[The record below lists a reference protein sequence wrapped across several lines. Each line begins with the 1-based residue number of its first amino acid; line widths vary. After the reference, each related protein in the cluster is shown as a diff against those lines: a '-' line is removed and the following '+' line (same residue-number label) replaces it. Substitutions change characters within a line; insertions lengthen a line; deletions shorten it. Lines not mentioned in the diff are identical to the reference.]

1 LGAGI
6 DCWHASFFS
15 GLSIVSSFIFPAEI
29 MRLAQK
35 ILSCFFAFHCV
46 TAFANPATVYVNGD
60 ILTMQGDTPQYV
72 EALVVQNDKIMFA
85 GDKVQALA
93 QAGANPTLYDLN
105 GRTLMPGFIDSWGH
119 FALIAQNTLGVNV
132 GYFAQNPPQTKAQV
146 IQKLLTEGKL
156 FNGWIMGSGYSEAML
171 SDGGLSLADIDKAF
185 PDQPLLIQNISTLTG
200 LVNSAGLKKLAIT
213 TATKAVGGF
222 ILKDSKT
229 GELTG
234 ELVGSPFM
242 DAVAR
247 AVGTYSQDITFD
259 TYRKAEHVYLS
270 NGFTTAQSYEA
281 TIDDMNKMRM
291 AIEQKVISLDLIAL
305 PAFDVVDEILKTKP
319 NFQFGAYHQGDRGFK
334 VAGMMVATD
343 GAPQLRFAYFTKP
356 FLDTTG
362 FSPEW
367 RGFPFTPQST
377 VDHYAKLAYEKNIQ
391 YFGYSNGDAGIDMAL
406 SALTKAMKDTGVTE
420 DRRPVISHSF
430 FVREDQLAQY
440 KDKKIMAITLSNHV
454 WLYGDV
460 YLKILGEERAKNISP
475 LRSASKLGV
484 KIGIHN
490 DMPSS
495 GPNVLFSVWS
505 AVNRKT
511 FSGKTLGEE
520 QRITTYQALQ
530 GFTVNAAYQHK
541 EETSKG
547 LLAKGMLADL
557 VELDRN
563 PLKVAVDEIKNIRVV
578 QTIKHGK
585 QLYNAQ

>member
-1 LGAGI
+1 
-6 DCWHASFFS
+6 
-15 GLSIVSSFIFPAEI
+15 
-29 MRLAQK
+29 MRLAQQ
-35 ILSCFFAFHCV
+35 ILNCFFPFFCV
-46 TAFANPATVYVNGD
+46 AAFANPSTVYVNGD
-60 ILTMQGDTPQYV
+60 ILTMQGDSPHYV
-72 EALVVQNDKIMFA
+72 EALVVQNDKILFA

-119 FALIAQNTLGVNV
+119 FSLIAQNTLGVNL
-132 GYFAQNPPQTKAQV
+132 GYFAQNPPKTKAQAL
-146 IQKLLTEGKL
+146 QKLLTEGKL
-156 FNGWIMGSGYSEAML
+156 FNGWIVGSGYSEAML
-171 SDGGLSLADIDKAF
+171 SDGGLSLADLDKAF

-200 LVNSAGLKKLAIT
+200 LVNTAGLKKLAIT
-213 TATKAVGGF
+213 PATQAVGGF
-222 ILKDSKT
+222 IPKDPKT
-229 GELTG
+229 GALTG
-234 ELVGSPFM
+234 ELM
-242 DAVAR
+242 DAVVR

-281 TIDDMNKMRM
+281 TIDDMNKMRT
-291 AIEQKVISLDLIAL
+291 AVEQKVISLDLIAL
-305 PAFDVVDEILKTKP
+305 PAYDVVDEILKTTP
-319 NFQFGAYHQGDRGFK
+319 SFQFGAYSQGDRGFK
-334 VAGMMVATD
+334 VAGIMVATD

-362 FSPEW
+362 FSPDW

-377 VDHYAKLAYEKNIQ
+377 VDRYAKLAYEKNIQ
-391 YFGYSNGDAGIDMAL
+391 YFGYSNGDAGIDMTL
-406 SALTKAMKDTGVTE
+406 SALNKAMKDTGVTE

-430 FVREDQLAQY
+430 FVRDDQLAQY
-440 KDKKIMAITLSNHV
+440 KDKKIMAITLPNHI

-475 LRSASKLGV
+475 LRSASQLGV

-490 DMPSS
+490 DTPSS
-495 GPNVLFSVWS
+495 GPNALFSVWS

-520 QRITTYQALQ
+520 QRIDAYKALQ
-530 GFTVNAAYQHK
+530 GFTVNAAYQYK

-563 PLKVAVDEIKNIRVV
+563 PLKVDTDEIKNIRVV

-585 QLYNAQ
+585 QLYKAQ

>member
-1 LGAGI
+1 
-6 DCWHASFFS
+6 
-15 GLSIVSSFIFPAEI
+15 

-35 ILSCFFAFHCV
+35 ILNCFFAVYCV
-46 TAFANPATVYVNGD
+46 TAFANPSTVYVNGD
-60 ILTMQGDTPQYV
+60 ILTMQGDSPHYV

-85 GDKVQALA
+85 GDKAQALV
-93 QAGANPTLYDLN
+93 QAGANPTLYDLT

-119 FALIAQNTLGVNV
+119 FSLIAQNTLGVNL
-132 GYFAQNPPQTKAQV
+132 GYFAQNPPNTKAQA

-156 FNGWIMGSGYSEAML
+156 FNGWIIGSGYSDAML
-171 SDGGLSLADIDKAF
+171 SDGGLSLADLDKAF

-200 LVNSAGLKKLAIT
+200 QVNSAGLKKLAIT
-213 TATKAVGGF
+213 RATKAVGGF
-222 ILKDSKT
+222 IPTDPKT

-242 DAVAR
+242 DAVVR

-281 TIDDMNKMRM
+281 TIDDMNKMRT

-305 PAFDVVDEILKTKP
+305 PAYDVVDEILKTKL
-319 NFQFGAYHQGDRGFK
+319 NFQFGAYSQGDRGFK

-356 FLDTTG
+356 FVDTTG
-362 FSPEW
+362 FTPDW

-377 VDHYAKLAYEKNIQ
+377 VDQYAKLAYEKNIQ
-391 YFGYSNGDAGIDMAL
+391 YFGYSNGDAGIDMTL
-406 SALTKAMKDTGVTE
+406 SALNKAMKETGVTE

-430 FVREDQLAQY
+430 FVRDDQLAQY
-440 KDKKIMAITLSNHV
+440 KDKKIMAITLPNHI

-475 LRSASKLGV
+475 LRSADKLGV

-490 DMPSS
+490 DTPSS
-495 GPNVLFSVWS
+495 GPNALFSVWS

-520 QRITTYQALQ
+520 QRIDAYKALQ
-530 GFTVNAAYQHK
+530 GFTVNAAYQYK

-563 PLKVAVDEIKNIRVV
+563 PLKVDPDDIKNIRVV

-585 QLYNAQ
+585 RLYSAQ

>member
-1 LGAGI
+1 
-6 DCWHASFFS
+6 
-15 GLSIVSSFIFPAEI
+15 

-35 ILSCFFAFHCV
+35 ILNCFFALYCV
-46 TAFANPATVYVNGD
+46 AALANPATVYVNGD

-119 FALIAQNTLGVNV
+119 FSLIAQNTLGVNL
-132 GYFAQNPPQTKAQV
+132 GYFAQNPPKTKAQA

-156 FNGWIMGSGYSEAML
+156 FNGWIVGSGYSEAML
-171 SDGGLSLADIDKAF
+171 SDGGLSLADLDKAF

-200 LVNSAGLKKLAIT
+200 LVNTAGLKKLAIT
-213 TATKAVGGF
+213 PATQAVGGF
-222 ILKDSKT
+222 IPKDPKT
-229 GELTG
+229 GALTG

-242 DAVAR
+242 DAVVR

-281 TIDDMNKMRM
+281 TIDDMNKMRT
-291 AIEQKVISLDLIAL
+291 AVEQKVISLDLI
-305 PAFDVVDEILKTKP
+305 
-319 NFQFGAYHQGDRGFK
+319 
-334 VAGMMVATD
+334 
-343 GAPQLRFAYFTKP
+343 
-356 FLDTTG
+356 
-362 FSPEW
+362 
-367 RGFPFTPQST
+367 
-377 VDHYAKLAYEKNIQ
+377 
-391 YFGYSNGDAGIDMAL
+391 
-406 SALTKAMKDTGVTE
+406 
-420 DRRPVISHSF
+420 
-430 FVREDQLAQY
+430 
-440 KDKKIMAITLSNHV
+440 TLSNHT

-475 LRSASKLGV
+475 LNSAIKLGV

-520 QRITTYQALQ
+520 QRIDAYKALQ
-530 GFTVNAAYQHK
+530 GFTVNAAYQYK

-563 PLKVAVDEIKNIRVV
+563 PLKVDTDELKNIRVV

-585 QLYNAQ
+585 QLYKAQ

>member
-1 LGAGI
+1 
-6 DCWHASFFS
+6 
-15 GLSIVSSFIFPAEI
+15 
-29 MRLAQK
+29 MQLAQK
-35 ILSCFFAFHCV
+35 ILGFVLAFHLL
-46 TAFANPATVYVNGD
+46 TAFADTSIVYFNGD
-60 ILTMQGDTPQYV
+60 ILTMQGESPHYV
-72 EALVVQNDKIMFA
+72 EALVVQNDKIMFT

-119 FALIAQNTLGVNV
+119 FALIAQNTLGVNL
-132 GYFAQNPPQTKAQV
+132 GYFAQNPPKTKAQA

-156 FNGWIMGSGYSEAML
+156 FNGWMIGSGYSEAML
-171 SDGGLSLADIDKAF
+171 SDGGLSLTDLDKAF

-222 ILKDSKT
+222 IPTDPKT
-229 GELTG
+229 GALTG

-242 DAVAR
+242 DAVVR

-259 TYRKAEHVYLS
+259 TYRKAEHTYLS

-281 TIDDMNKMRM
+281 TLDEMNKMRT

-319 NFQFGAYHQGDRGFK
+319 NFQFGAYSHGDRGFK

-356 FLDTTG
+356 FVDTTG
-362 FSPEW
+362 FSPDW

-391 YFGYSNGDAGIDMAL
+391 YFGYSNGDAGIDMTL
-406 SALTKAMKDTGVTE
+406 SALNKAIKETGVTE
-420 DRRPVISHSF
+420 DRRPLISHSF
-430 FVREDQLAQY
+430 FVRDDQLAQY
-440 KDKKIMAITLSNHV
+440 KDQKIMAITLPNHI

-475 LRSASKLGV
+475 LRSADKLGV

-490 DMPSS
+490 DTPSS

-520 QRITTYQALQ
+520 QRIDAYKALQ
-530 GFTVNAAYQHK
+530 GFTVNAAYQYK

-547 LLAKGMLADL
+547 LLAKGMVADL

-563 PLKVAVDEIKNIRVV
+563 PLKVDPDDIKSIRVV

-585 QLYNAQ
+585 SLYSAQ

>member
-1 LGAGI
+1 
-6 DCWHASFFS
+6 
-15 GLSIVSSFIFPAEI
+15 

-35 ILSCFFAFHCV
+35 ILSCLIAFHCV
-46 TAFANPATVYVNGD
+46 SAVANPSTVYVNGD

-72 EALVVQNDKIMFA
+72 EALVVQHDKIIFA

-132 GYFAQNPPQTKAQV
+132 GYFAQHPPQTKAQA

-171 SDGGLSLADIDKAF
+171 SDGGLSLADLDKAF

-200 LVNSAGLKKLAIT
+200 LVNSAGLKKLEIT
-213 TATKAVGGF
+213 PATKAAGGF
-222 ILKDSKT
+222 ILKDPKT
-229 GELTG
+229 GALTG
-234 ELVGSPFM
+234 ELVGSPYM

-305 PAFDVVDEILKTKP
+305 PAYDVVDEILKTKP
-319 NFQFGAYHQGDRGFK
+319 NFQFGAYNQGDRGFK

-362 FSPEW
+362 FSPDW

-406 SALTKAMKDTGVTE
+406 SALTKAMKETGVTE

-430 FVREDQLAQY
+430 FVREDQLVQY
-440 KDKKIMAITLSNHV
+440 KDKKIMAITLPNHI

-475 LRSASKLGV
+475 LRSADKLGV

-490 DMPSS
+490 DTPSS

-520 QRITTYQALQ
+520 QRIDVYKALQ
-530 GFTVNAAYQHK
+530 GFTVNAAYQYK
-541 EETSKG
+541 EEMSKG
-547 LLAKGMLADL
+547 MLTKGMLADL

-563 PLKVAVDEIKNIRVV
+563 PLKVDADDIKNIRVV

-585 QLYNAQ
+585 RLYSVQ

>member
-1 LGAGI
+1 MHIAK
-6 DCWHASFFS
+6 
-15 GLSIVSSFIFPAEI
+15 
-29 MRLAQK
+29 K
-35 ILSCFFAFHCV
+35 ILGCFLTFYSLA
-46 TAFANPATVYVNGD
+46 AFAHTSTVYFNGD
-60 ILTMQGDTPQYV
+60 ILTMQGESPQYV
-72 EALVVQNDKIMFA
+72 EALYVQNDKIMFA
-85 GDKVQALA
+85 GDKAQALA
-93 QAGANPTLYDLN
+93 QAGANPTLYDLK

-119 FALIAQNTLGVNV
+119 FALIAQNTLGVNL
-132 GYFAQNPPQTKAQV
+132 GYFSQNPPNTKAQA
-146 IQKLLTEGKL
+146 INKLLTEGKL
-156 FNGWIMGSGYSEAML
+156 FNGWIISSGYSEAML
-171 SDGGLSLADIDKAF
+171 SDGGLSLADLDKAF

-200 LVNSAGLKKLAIT
+200 QVNSAGLKKLAIT
-213 TATKAVGGF
+213 RDTKAVAGF
-222 ILKDSKT
+222 IPTDPKT

-242 DAVAR
+242 DAVVR

-259 TYRKAEHVYLS
+259 TYRKTEQIYLS

-281 TIDDMNKMRM
+281 TVDEINKMRT
-291 AIEQKVISLDLIAL
+291 AIEQKIISLDLIAL
-305 PAFDVVDEILKTKP
+305 PTYDVVDSLLKSNP
-319 NFQFGAYHQGDRGFK
+319 NFQFGTYSQVDRGFK
-334 VAGMMVATD
+334 VAGIMVPTD

-362 FSPEW
+362 FSQDW

-391 YFGYSNGDAGIDMAL
+391 YFGYSNGDAGIDMTL
-406 SALTKAMKDTGVTE
+406 SALSKAMKETGVTE

-430 FVREDQLAQY
+430 FVRDDQLAQY
-440 KDKKIMAITLSNHV
+440 KEKNIMAITLPNHI

-475 LRSASKLGV
+475 LRSADKLGV

-490 DMPSS
+490 DTPSS

-520 QRITTYQALQ
+520 QRIDVYKALQ
-530 GFTVNAAYQHK
+530 GFTVNAAYQYR

-563 PLKVAVDEIKNIRVV
+563 PLKVDADDIKNIRVV

-585 QLYNAQ
+585 RLYSIQ